1 MTTIRTM
8 IVDDEEPARVRL
20 RSLLKPFV
28 DVEVVGEAENGEQA
42 LENIALLKPDLVFL
56 DIQMPGCTGIE
67 VAASLPAGS
76 PRIIFCTAFDE
87 YAIDAFEVRAVDYL
101 LKPVARA
108 RLAKALERVRQGADQ
123 SEAVD
128 GVVQDSTPARFLG
141 KRGSRFKVVPVS
153 EVLCFLSEGGLT
165 QLWTADQY
173 YWMEP
178 TLLDLERRLGGSGF
192 FRISRQALVNLD
204 RVDEVVPLVGGH
216 GQVKL
221 SGGRVL
227 DVSRRRM
234 KDLMEELEGK

>member
-1 MTTIRTM
+1 VNKIRTL
-8 IVDDEEPARVRL
+8 IVDDEEPARDRL

-28 DVEVVGEAENGEQA
+28 DIEVVGEAENGEQA
-42 LENIALLKPDLVFL
+42 LERISSLKPDLVFL

-67 VAASLPAGS
+67 VAASLPGGS
-76 PRIIFCTAFDE
+76 PCIIFCTAFDE

-108 RLAKALERVRQGADQ
+108 RLAKALERVREGTDQ
-123 SEAVD
+123 SEALD
-128 GVVQDSTPARFLG
+128 GVVHDSAPARFLA
-141 KRGSRFKVVPVS
+141 KRGSRFKVVPAVD
-153 EVLCFLSEGGLT
+153 VHCFLSEGGLT
-165 QLWTADQY
+165 QLWTAERY

-178 TLLDLERRLGGSGF
+178 SLVDLERRLQGTGF

-204 RVDEVVPLVGGH
+204 RVEEVVPLVGGH

-221 SGGRVL
+221 AGGRVL

-234 KDLMEELEGK
+234 KVLMEELEGD

>member
-1 MTTIRTM
+1 MNSIRTL
-8 IVDDEEPARVRL
+8 IVDDEEPARERL
-20 RSLLKPFV
+20 RNLLRPFA
-28 DVEVVGEAENGEQA
+28 DAEVVGEAENGEQA
-42 LENIALLKPDLVFL
+42 LEQIALLKPDLVFL
-56 DIQMPGCTGIE
+56 DIQMPGCSGIE
-67 VAASLPAGS
+67 VAASLPGGT
-76 PRIIFCTAFDE
+76 PRIIFCTAYDE

-108 RLAKALERVRQGADQ
+108 RLAKALERVRESGDQ

-128 GVVQDSTPARFLG
+128 GMVHDSAPARFLA
-141 KRGSRFKVVPVS
+141 KRGSRFKVVPVAD
-153 EVLCFLSEGGLT
+153 VHCFLSEGGLT

-178 TLLDLERRLGGSGF
+178 ALVDLDRRLAGTGF

-204 RVDEVVPLVGGH
+204 RVEEVVPLIGGH

-221 SGGRVL
+221 AGGRVL